1 MPALEREQQI
11 QEDGGRG
18 RPSSKE
24 KVARAFHRAGRL
36 QNRRKRGA
44 MPVRGAPGPPSD
56 HMKWVGIPRPSSA
69 ATLTPRSSAASVLKN
84 RMESQLTTV
93 IEARELTRIFGPFTA
108 VDRVSF
114 SVARGEI
121 FGFLGPNGAG
131 KSTTIR
137 MLCGLLRATSGS
149 ASVGGLDINREPEQV
164 RERIGYMS
172 QKFSLYRDLSVREN
186 LAFFG
191 GVYGLSGAR
200 QQARTE
206 AVVAMAGLEGMSDQV
221 TGTLSGA
228 LQQRL
233 ALGCAILH
241 EPSILFLDEPTSGV
255 DPLSRR
261 FFWDLIQNLA
271 ARGVTILVTT
281 HFLDEAE
288 FCQRLAFISAGKL
301 VALGT
306 PASVRRDVVQE
317 DVFEVTPA
325 TLTGVREKL
334 DGLDGVQATSFF
346 GPRLHVFCRPGAYNP
361 QTLATAM
368 TSRGVTVQNV
378 ARVAVRLEDVFIRL
392 VQRQGDG

>member
-1 MPALEREQQI
+1 M
-11 QEDGGRG
+11 
-18 RPSSKE
+18 SS
-24 KVARAFHRAGRL
+24 
-36 QNRRKRGA
+36 
-44 MPVRGAPGPPSD
+44 PPS
-56 HMKWVGIPRPSSA
+56 
-69 ATLTPRSSAASVLKN
+69 
-84 RMESQLTTV
+84 TV
-93 IEARELTRIFGPFTA
+93 IEARDLTRVFGHFTA

-114 SVARGEI
+114 AVARGEI

-137 MLCGLLRATSGS
+137 MLCGLLRATSGT
-149 ASVGGLDINREPEQV
+149 ARVGGLDVNRAPEQV

-186 LAFFG
+186 LNFFG
-191 GVYGLSGAR
+191 GVYGLTAQR
-200 QQARTE
+200 LQART
-206 AVVAMAGLEGMSDQV
+206 AVVVQMAGLEGMLDQV

-306 PASVRRDVVQE
+306 PAAVRRDVVQE
-317 DVFEVTPA
+317 DLFEVTPMV
-325 TLTGVREKL
+325 LSGVREKL
-334 DGLDGVQATSFF
+334 DGLDGVLATSFF
-346 GPRLHVFCRPGAYNP
+346 GPRLHVFCRPGAYDP
-361 QTLATAM
+361 QTLGTAIAA
-368 TSRGVTVQNV
+368 RGVAVQQV
-378 ARVAVRLEDVFIRL
+378 VRVAVRLEDVFIRL
-392 VQRQGDG
+392 VQRQAEA